1 MQDISALIRR
11 LDVIR
16 SPALENGAIR
26 GLIPRKPSHS
36 PWAPSQK
43 QPLPERSR
51 PWESPGSQKQAP
63 AVAPKPTM
71 EKPTGQPDSRL
82 QDHKTRNLDVG
93 IRRLEDEESKLQN
106 DIEDKKNTIQ
116 KNIEENASD
125 PAKKLPTEDRSIN
138 KDEQTLERTRKK
150 KEKLKRDRINIP
162 IPTLA
167 IRSSLSDQIK
177 GIAHSL
183 SQ

>member
-1 MQDISALIRR
+1 MQEITALIRR

-43 QPLPERSR
+43 QPIPKRPR
-51 PWESPGSQKQAP
+51 PWESPGTQKQGP
-63 AVAPKPTM
+63 MVVPKPI
-71 EKPTGQPDSRL
+71 EKPTTQPDSRL

-93 IRRLEDEESKLQN
+93 IRRLEDEESKLQD
-106 DIEDKKNTIQ
+106 DIEYKKNTIQ
-116 KNIEENASD
+116 KNIEENATD
-125 PAKKLPTEDRSIN
+125 PTQNLPTEDLSID
-138 KDEQTLERTRKK
+138 KDEQSLERTRKK

-162 IPTLA
+162 VPTMA
-167 IRSSLSDQIK
+167 IRSSLSDHIK
-177 GIAHSL
+177 RIALRL

>member
-1 MQDISALIRR
+1 
-11 LDVIR
+11 
-16 SPALENGAIR
+16 
-26 GLIPRKPSHS
+26 
-36 PWAPSQK
+36 
-43 QPLPERSR
+43 
-51 PWESPGSQKQAP
+51 
-63 AVAPKPTM
+63 M

-106 DIEDKKNTIQ
+106 DIEDKKNIIQ

>member
-1 MQDISALIRR
+1 MQEITALIRR

-43 QPLPERSR
+43 PPTPERPR
-51 PWESPGSQKQAP
+51 PWESPGSQKQGP
-63 AVAPKPTM
+63 MVAPKPVI
-71 EKPTGQPDSRL
+71 EKPTTQPDNRL

-93 IRRLEDEESKLQN
+93 IRRFEDEESKLQN

-125 PAKKLPTEDRSIN
+125 PTKKLPTEDLTIN

-177 GIAHSL
+177 RIALSL
-183 SQ
+183 PQ